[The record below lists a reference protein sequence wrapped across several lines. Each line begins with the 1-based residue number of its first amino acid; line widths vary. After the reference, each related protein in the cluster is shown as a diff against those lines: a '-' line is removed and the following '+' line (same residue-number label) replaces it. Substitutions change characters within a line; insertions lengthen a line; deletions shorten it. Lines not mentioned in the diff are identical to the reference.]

1 MNTILALYTILLFIT
16 IAVALHDNHRC
27 HRLGCGIPMAK
38 VIEIIGAPMMIFLL
52 VLTMTVF
59 LPITLAQN
67 LYMLFLDDERFAEVA
82 NRSAITF

>member
-1 MNTILALYTILLFIT
+1 
-16 IAVALHDNHRC
+16 
-27 HRLGCGIPMAK
+27 MAK
-38 VIEIIGAPMMIFLL
+38 VIEILGAPTLIFLL